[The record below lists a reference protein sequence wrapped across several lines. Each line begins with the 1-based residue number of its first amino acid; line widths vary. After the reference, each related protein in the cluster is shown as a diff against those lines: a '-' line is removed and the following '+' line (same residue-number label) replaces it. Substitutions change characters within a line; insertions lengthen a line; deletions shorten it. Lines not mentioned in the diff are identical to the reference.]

1 MAQRSTLRR
10 AAPVFQFRGWEDGWY
25 VLRANTAR
33 HPLRAVHAFENA
45 VLEWLIEQ
53 TITPNELSY
62 LANGNTGDGPRV
74 PAAEDGSLLCL
85 LLRRPTDVLRFR
97 RAFACRGITPDAF
110 LAAVEREASVH
121 KFVLSDIAQV
131 AYRAIHEYAARFDEV
146 MVEWADLENDA
157 RQLLLLTV
165 REYLEMPNRT
175 AEQQHQAWVDTR
187 QREEWQYGALVD
199 YRRRRHPWMVPFARL
214 PVNEQMKSRLLAGVV
229 ASLAG
234 GL

>member
-1 MAQRSTLRR
+1 MAQRSTSQ
-10 AAPVFQFRGWEDGWY
+10 PVFQFRGWDEGWY
-25 VLRANTAR
+25 VLRANTANHSPR
-33 HPLRAVHAFENA
+33 TVHAFSNA

-74 PAAEDGSLLCL
+74 PAAEDGRALCL
-85 LLRRPTDVLRFR
+85 LFRRPTDVIRFR
-97 RAFACRGITPDAF
+97 RAFRCRGVTPEAF
-110 LAAVEREASVH
+110 MDAVEREASVH

-146 MVEWADLENDA
+146 LPEWDDLVHDA

-165 REYLEMPNRT
+165 REYLEVPGRT
-175 AEQQHQAWVDTR
+175 AEQQHEAWLDTR
-187 QREEWQYGALVD
+187 QREEWQYGATVD

-214 PVNEQMKSRLLAGVV
+214 PGNEQMKSRLLAGVV

>member
-1 MAQRSTLRR
+1 M
-10 AAPVFQFRGWEDGWY
+10 
-25 VLRANTAR
+25 LRANTAR
-33 HPLRAVHAFENA
+33 HAPRAVHAFGND

-53 TITPNELSY
+53 AITPNTLSY

-74 PAAEDGSLLCL
+74 PAAEDGSALCL
-85 LLRRPTDVLRFR
+85 LFRRPTDVLRFR
-97 RAFACRGITPDAF
+97 QAFACRGITPDAF
-110 LAAVEREASVH
+110 MAAVEREASVH

-131 AYRAIHEYAARFDEV
+131 AYRAIHEYAARFGEA
-146 MVEWADLENDA
+146 MVEWADLTRDA
-157 RQLLLLTV
+157 QQLLLLTV
-165 REYLEMPNRT
+165 REYLEMPSRS

-187 QREEWQYGALVD
+187 LREEWQYGAVVD

-214 PVNEQMKSRLLAGVV
+214 SANDQMKSRLLAGVV